1 MVQELSILQRSM
13 QFYLTDT
20 TRVHYERH
28 ILRCDQERDAARK
41 HVAKQQNARK
51 QVTKIKTENIQ
62 PRRIDQEVCSSV
74 HYIVNMFCVE
84 FKICFKST
92 DVCDRRRFF
101 AKCSKPQPAF
111 GRTKTFLKSAQC
123 VIKAA

>member
-1 MVQELSILQRSM
+1 MDQELSILQRFM

-84 FKICFKST
+84 FKTCFKTT
-92 DVCDRRRFF
+92 DVCD
-101 AKCSKPQPAF
+101 
-111 GRTKTFLKSAQC
+111 
-123 VIKAA
+123 